1 MLFFLI
7 NLAFANPNEETQT
20 TNQPTQSV
28 QNSNSDSE
36 FDFLSEKKESKTNKK
51 DMDFE
56 DSEFMID
63 ASLMHSNDSVLV
75 PQADDSFLLPE
86 KQDADTKV
94 ETLPED
100 NLILSDDIGLEE
112 APQSNENVPAVNI
125 NSTESYD
132 SLMGDLE

>member
-1 MLFFLI
+1 MLFFLL

-20 TNQPTQSV
+20 TSQTQSV
-28 QNSNSDSE
+28 QNDKSDSE
-36 FDFLSEKKESKTNKK
+36 FDFLSEKKESNTNKK
-51 DMDFE
+51 DMDFD

-63 ASLMHSNDSVLV
+63 ASLMHSNDRVLV
-75 PQADDSFLLPE
+75 PQADDTFLLPE

-100 NLILSDDIGLEE
+100 TLLLSDDIGLEE
-112 APQSNENVPAVNI
+112 APQSNEKAPAVNI